1 MHFSKMSAEQNICCS
16 PTIGGYSRVRG
27 PTPLLNLPTVKFSV
41 STVRAD
47 KHEAFFATFG
57 ANLHRRSAI
66 YQPNIWNYDFIQS
79 LHSEFGDVEHQRRAH
94 KLKKEVLR
102 GLLFDESLDAVA
114 KLELIDNIEKM
125 AISHH
130 FEKEIVE
137 CLDHIM
143 LSSANTKFL
152 HSKMDLYGTAL
163 HFRVLRRYGHDVS
176 QGVVSELEHGESR
189 KWLTKA
195 TILSLIVDDIYDIY
209 GSIPDLEI
217 LTNAIDMWDPNRVGD
232 LPECMRI
239 CFEALDNITNGI
251 VLHICEHKGW
261 DDNSALPCLR
271 RAWAD
276 FCKTLLVEAKWESI
290 RYTPTLREYLDNG
303 WISSSGPLLL
313 LQLILGVAQDFSE
326 VMEFIQKRRDLVYNT
341 SLIIRLCNDLGTSIA
356 EMERGDVPSSIQC
369 YMKEEG
375 VTEDV
380 AREHIRNMVH
390 DALTEINNHCLNT
403 KQFSSSMRML
413 VKCVTNAAR
422 VSRFVYQSGDGYG
435 VQDGKTRDL
444 IISCLIE
451 PISLH

>member
-1 MHFSKMSAEQNICCS
+1 MRK
-16 PTIGGYSRVRG
+16 
-27 PTPLLNLPTVKFSV
+27 
-41 STVRAD
+41 RAD
-47 KHEAFFATFG
+47 VFMAFMDEMGDFNIKQEPRTILELLEASYLALDGESILFKARLFCTETLRNGIVSQNGPDKDDISHRLSELPLHWTPPWFA
-57 ANLHRRSAI
+57 ARREISRLEKDNSNSKYSNLFYFAKLNF
-66 YQPNIWNYDFIQS
+66 NIVQA
-79 LHSEFGDVEHQRRAH
+79 EHQ
-94 KLKKEVLR
+94 KNLV
-102 GLLFDESLDAVA
+102 D
-114 KLELIDNIEKM
+114 
-125 AISHH
+125 
-130 FEKEIVE
+130 IV
-137 CLDHIM
+137 
-143 LSSANTKFL
+143 
-152 HSKMDLYGTAL
+152 
-163 HFRVLRRYGHDVS
+163 R
-176 QGVVSELEHGESR
+176 
-189 KWLTKA
+189 
-195 TILSLIVDDIYDIY
+195 
-209 GSIPDLEI
+209 
-217 LTNAIDMWDPNRVGD
+217 WDPNRVGD

-271 RAWAD
+271 RA
-276 FCKTLLVEAKWESI
+276 
-290 RYTPTLREYLDNG
+290 
-303 WISSSGPLLL
+303 
-313 LQLILGVAQDFSE
+313 
-326 VMEFIQKRRDLVYNT
+326 
-341 SLIIRLCNDLGTSIA
+341 A

>member
-176 QGVVSELEHGESR
+176 QG
-189 KWLTKA
+189 K
-195 TILSLIVDDIYDIY
+195 
-209 GSIPDLEI
+209 
-217 LTNAIDMWDPNRVGD
+217 
-232 LPECMRI
+232 LP
-239 CFEALDNITNGI
+239 
-251 VLHICEHKGW
+251 
-261 DDNSALPCLR
+261 
-271 RAWAD
+271 
-276 FCKTLLVEAKWESI
+276 
-290 RYTPTLREYLDNG
+290 
-303 WISSSGPLLL
+303 
-313 LQLILGVAQDFSE
+313 
-326 VMEFIQKRRDLVYNT
+326 
-341 SLIIRLCNDLGTSIA
+341 
-356 EMERGDVPSSIQC
+356 
-369 YMKEEG
+369 
-375 VTEDV
+375 
-380 AREHIRNMVH
+380 
-390 DALTEINNHCLNT
+390 
-403 KQFSSSMRML
+403 
-413 VKCVTNAAR
+413 
-422 VSRFVYQSGDGYG
+422 
-435 VQDGKTRDL
+435 
-444 IISCLIE
+444 
-451 PISLH
+451 